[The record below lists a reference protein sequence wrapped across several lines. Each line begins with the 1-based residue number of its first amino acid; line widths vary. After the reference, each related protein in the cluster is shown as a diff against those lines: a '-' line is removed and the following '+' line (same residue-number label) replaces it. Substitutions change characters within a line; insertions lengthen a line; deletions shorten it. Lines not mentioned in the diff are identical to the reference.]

1 MSYSQPSIFFN
12 YYRPW
17 NENASLIDSWLDYN
31 KDISL
36 NNHLSN
42 NINSIVSSYSD
53 QHKELITRLGN
64 QINNS
69 AFEIISGMKEIDS
82 SINILNNKIDNLI
95 QTQLATNV
103 LLEDIAEL
111 LKIPDIEKL
120 RLHKI
125 KTGLKYLKGAK
136 RDEDLYLDAYNE
148 FIAAEEIV
156 PQDYF
161 TLFNI
166 GMILLNYSKKIN
178 VELALKYFEKT
189 VKYAFTDIDS
199 SEYYEVN
206 NLFISV
212 TGEVNDSN
220 EFNDLTT
227 PPSFISY
234 CYLQIAFCHYI
245 LGNDKKAFDTAI
257 ETTKLLDDYEEEC
270 YQAYFFCVKYASR
283 LKDTNNAKKYI
294 SIAIKSDSRYL
305 TLFLNDLDIISNE
318 IILEYLEK
326 FINKTNDEFLN
337 LKKDLPLYTDFK
349 IHTTLKKSVSI
360 AEKSIEKKIDFVK
373 RFSKD
378 YIESLIYLEENNKKK
393 CISLT
398 QEINSLKS
406 KKQLIEVEK
415 QELEKINDFSNHKR
429 KLYIYNEFTKGFFGS
444 LFIMNCIIEVILT
457 LFFLAGNFENSNLG
471 MYLTYS
477 TISLF
482 LFFLIKKNFK
492 MNNNNRIIE
501 YEKNNEKISTLEN
514 ERNSISSKIYNL
526 KKELEN
532 IEFRDNTFL

>member
-245 LGNDKKAFDTAI
+245 LGNDKEAFDTAL
-257 ETTKLLDDYEEEC
+257 EATKLLDDYEEEC

-294 SIAIKSDSRYL
+294 SIAIKYDSRYL

-337 LKKDLPLYTDFK
+337 LKKDLPLYADFK
-349 IHTTLKKSVSI
+349 IHTTLKKSVSN
-360 AEKSIEKKIDFVK
+360 AEKSIEKKIDLIK
-373 RFSKD
+373 RFSPQ
-378 YIESLIYLEENNKKK
+378 YIKTLIDSEEDNKKKFESIKEEIDSLKSSKSLYELEIKKMEENILFKLKNTTYNDFAKSLIYYLIIFNCFIEVLLMLFVYSDAFTPDEHNRYVIYLTLSTICLILLLFAYHKDKIKNTNLENVHYENKEKIKKIQSRIYELNKKLEE
-393 CISLT
+393 
-398 QEINSLKS
+398 
-406 KKQLIEVEK
+406 IEV
-415 QELEKINDFSNHKR
+415 
-429 KLYIYNEFTKGFFGS
+429 
-444 LFIMNCIIEVILT
+444 
-457 LFFLAGNFENSNLG
+457 
-471 MYLTYS
+471 
-477 TISLF
+477 
-482 LFFLIKKNFK
+482 
-492 MNNNNRIIE
+492 
-501 YEKNNEKISTLEN
+501 
-514 ERNSISSKIYNL
+514 
-526 KKELEN
+526 
-532 IEFRDNTFL
+532 